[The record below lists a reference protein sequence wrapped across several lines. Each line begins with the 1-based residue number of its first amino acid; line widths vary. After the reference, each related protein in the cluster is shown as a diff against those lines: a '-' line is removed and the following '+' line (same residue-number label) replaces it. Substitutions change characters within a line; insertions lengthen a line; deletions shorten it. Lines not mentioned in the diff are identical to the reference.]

1 MAACGC
7 FLGLWLLM
15 VAHAVCF
22 CHGYVLQVY
31 KGLWKGSIVAV
42 KTIVLP
48 AAMSG
53 QEKREKMA
61 IMEAAISSAL
71 SHPNI
76 MQVRSSAMPEQFL
89 GSGSVQPQQT
99 VTLTNR
105 CNTAIVL
112 REGSVQGFCLS
123 GRSSSC
129 CTISQQLPC
138 VAPSLGVAYWQGF
151 VIFCHAISMQTLY
164 MCVSLA

>member
-1 MAACGC
+1 VASQPVQTGLAHLLSCFVRCKVMSLWYDVHAHVAAVGR
-7 FLGLWLLM
+7 
-15 VAHAVCF
+15 
-22 CHGYVLQVY
+22 LQVY

-76 MQVRSSAMPEQFL
+76 MQVSLPLGLMPCGFIHTT
-89 GSGSVQPQQT
+89 G
-99 VTLTNR
+99 
-105 CNTAIVL
+105 VL
-112 REGSVQGFCLS
+112 NFILCLQVGCS
-123 GRSSSC
+123 
-129 CTISQQLPC
+129 TQ
-138 VAPSLGVAYWQGF
+138 
-151 VIFCHAISMQTLY
+151 H
-164 MCVSLA
+164 VSRP

>member
-1 MAACGC
+1 MHAFCRALLCTVTIGMSGFRLHGC
-7 FLGLWLLM
+7 DPLF
-15 VAHAVCF
+15 VNCHTPIHIPAHIPT
-22 CHGYVLQVY
+22 HMPTHILRLQVY

-76 MQVRSSAMPEQFL
+76 MQVGCGL
-89 GSGSVQPQQT
+89 
-99 VTLTNR
+99 
-105 CNTAIVL
+105 
-112 REGSVQGFCLS
+112 
-123 GRSSSC
+123 
-129 CTISQQLPC
+129 
-138 VAPSLGVAYWQGF
+138 
-151 VIFCHAISMQTLY
+151 
-164 MCVSLA
+164 